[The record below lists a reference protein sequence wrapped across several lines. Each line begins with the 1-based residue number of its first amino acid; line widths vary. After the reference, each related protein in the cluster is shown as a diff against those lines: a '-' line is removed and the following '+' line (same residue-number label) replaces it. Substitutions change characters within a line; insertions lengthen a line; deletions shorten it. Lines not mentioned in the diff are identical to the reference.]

1 MREARSWLMASMI
14 ESCSVCASPFEP
26 QFRYQMEETRGGFAF
41 YCSQACLEKS
51 QRAAGEGF
59 ATCDACAKRFKVE
72 LVSSVFYLTGRR
84 CYACSLEC
92 RAQIGR
98 EASGV
103 RLRQIAVPEP
113 PAAPPPLMPPPP
125 PLAP

>member
-1 MREARSWLMASMI
+1 MRGARSWLMASI
-14 ESCSVCASPFEP
+14 TESCSVCASPFEP

-41 YCSQACLEKS
+41 YCSQACLETS

-84 CYACSLEC
+84 RYACSLEC
-92 RAQIGR
+92 RAQIAR

-103 RLRQIAVPEP
+103 RLGQIALPEQA
-113 PAAPPPLMPPPP
+113 AAPTPPMPS
-125 PLAP
+125 LRAVE